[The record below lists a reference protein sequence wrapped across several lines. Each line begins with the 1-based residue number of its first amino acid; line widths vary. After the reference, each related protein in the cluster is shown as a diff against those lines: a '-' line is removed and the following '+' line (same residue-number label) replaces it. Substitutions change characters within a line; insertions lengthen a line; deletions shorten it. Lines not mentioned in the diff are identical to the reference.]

1 VVASPESVASISPMN
16 GLTRDSAYMMDHGTE
31 YTDAVLATGFLIVM
45 RQFDYDMSHCWSGSW
60 YHSYRVLYEH
70 YECCLAIQ

>member
-1 VVASPESVASISPMN
+1 MVASPETVASICPMN
-16 GLTRDSAYMMDHGTE
+16 GLSGDSAYMIDDGTE
-31 YTDAVLATGFLIVM
+31 YGDAVLAAGLLTVL

-70 YECCLAIQ
+70 YECCLAVQ